1 MSLEKIKKTLEEK
14 LSFDER
20 IKLLGYASGSI
31 ITTLAKYLIQA
42 YGYTTMKKVLLRE
55 IRELGRRDAE
65 RIMEIFEIKEKTPE
79 NASKIL
85 KILAICLGLELK
97 EENGGTHIVG
107 CPYGECVKKF
117 KEPFICKICSEYNQG
132 VIEFI
137 LGPKFM
143 FKRSKYLLENGFCD
157 FQIEKG

>member
-1 MSLEKIKKTLEEK
+1 MEKIKKALEEK

-42 YGYTTMKKVLLRE
+42 SGYTTMKKVLLRE
-55 IRELGRRDAE
+55 MRELGKRDAE

-85 KILAICLGLELK
+85 K
-97 EENGGTHIVG
+97 
-107 CPYGECVKKF
+107 
-117 KEPFICKICSEYNQG
+117 
-132 VIEFI
+132 
-137 LGPKFM
+137 
-143 FKRSKYLLENGFCD
+143 
-157 FQIEKG
+157 